1 MSQTNATFR
10 SDPGYLCFPDVSS
23 DRAHVFPSVSS
34 HHAGYLGNP
43 GVSSD
48 HAYALG
54 TNASGA
60 TDCSTFRTNAS
71 GATDC
76 STFRSAT
83 GYLGF
88 PCVSPPVPMPPA
100 CAPQY

>member
-60 TDCSTFRTNAS
+60 TDWSTFL
-71 GATDC
+71 
-76 STFRSAT
+76 SAT